1 MENACNRS
9 KSALEKFC
17 EISSIASAGSFFSVR
32 GNVKCMVAP
41 EHARR
46 LMIGFNCKMERQL
59 STPSRRLMEISVFN
73 EVSKNL
79 MAWILMVGVGAKESS
94 TLPISNSSFVFS
106 FIKYEMDEASFVGCK

>member
-32 GNVKCMVAP
+32 GNVKCMAAS

-46 LMIGFNCKMERQL
+46 LMIGFNCNMERQL

-79 MAWILMVGVGAKESS
+79 MEWILVVGVGAKESS
-94 TLPISNSSFVFS
+94 TLPILNSSFVFS